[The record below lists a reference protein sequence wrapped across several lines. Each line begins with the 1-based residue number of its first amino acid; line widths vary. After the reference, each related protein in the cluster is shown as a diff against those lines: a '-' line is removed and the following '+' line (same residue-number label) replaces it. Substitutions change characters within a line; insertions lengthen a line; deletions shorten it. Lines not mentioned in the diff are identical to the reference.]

1 MGTWIGRRLF
11 VTATVLAL
19 AASGAATAAASVPQ
33 GLPRMP
39 GELVLGARQRQAIV
53 ESMAPEERAV
63 VGRRWA
69 RADVLPVAYK
79 RVHFRLDRDISGN
92 VRPVEVAVSDA
103 NAPSGGHRA
112 SLATSAIGV
121 RHDLTITIA
130 VTRMACSGCYQW
142 VIDNYAEWRGESG
155 MDAWNRDE
163 DMIGSAW
170 AGGLTLHHDYMTGTY
185 AHGEAIDIYRS
196 DASPNSGVGWSF
208 HEWSNHAIPQWRA
221 PASFAYGGSYIRQT
235 RWAGRTDNA
244 VMKYFHTGTN
254 GVSYSMGF
262 AGLSIS
268 SSPSVKWSVAAFA
281 SFSH

>member
-1 MGTWIGRRLF
+1 VGALAI
-11 VTATVLAL
+11 VLT
-19 AASGAATAAASVPQ
+19 AASGAATTAAAVPH

-39 GELVLGARQRQAIV
+39 GEAVLSESQRQAIV
-53 ESMAPEERAV
+53 QSMRPEERAV
-63 VGRRWA
+63 VGSRWT
-69 RADVLPVAYK
+69 RGDVLPVAYE
-79 RVHFRLDRDISGN
+79 RAHFRLDEGDHGN
-92 VRPVEVAVSDA
+92 VRPVRVAVSHWSA
-103 NAPSGGHRA
+103 ASGGVQA
-112 SLATSAIGV
+112 SLATSATSG

-130 VTRMACSGCYQW
+130 VTRVPCSGCYLW

-170 AGGLTLHHDYMTGTY
+170 AGGLTLHQDYITGAY
-185 AHGEAIDIYRS
+185 AHGESIDIYRS
-196 DASPNSGVGWSF
+196 DVVANSGVGWSF

-221 PASFAYGGSYIRQT
+221 PARFAYGGSYVRQT

-254 GVSYSMGF
+254 GISYSMGF

-268 SSPSVKWSVAAFA
+268 SSPSVKWSAAAFA